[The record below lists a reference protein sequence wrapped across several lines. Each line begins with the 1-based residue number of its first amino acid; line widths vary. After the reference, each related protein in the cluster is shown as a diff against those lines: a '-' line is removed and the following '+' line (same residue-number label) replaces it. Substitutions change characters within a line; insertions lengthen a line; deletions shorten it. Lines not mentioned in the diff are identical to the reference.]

1 MKIILFLVSV
11 NSQILQ
17 MTESAPAPAPTFRQI
32 QQIRVACGGR
42 AGGHQ
47 HNGHHER
54 NKTIADFRLTD
65 HMISK
70 AENAFLPGSKQ
81 RLRWLSSIE
90 TSA

>member
-1 MKIILFLVSV
+1 MWIFCVKIILFLVSV

-17 MTESAPAPAPTFRQI
+17 MTESAPAPMFRQI

-42 AGGHQ
+42 AHQ

-70 AENAFLPGSKQ
+70 AENAFLAANRGFVGCQ
-81 RLRWLSSIE
+81 Q
-90 TSA
+90 